1 MFQGGRWN
9 NCRNGSAP
17 NALLPLCLDVLSTWN
32 TLSGLVASCSKAVLR
47 SGLELPPQ
55 RLQLVK
61 PDGSLLSFAD
71 DDKDIKCLLDVS

>member
-1 MFQGGRWN
+1 MCFQPGTR
-9 NCRNGSAP
+9 S
-17 NALLPLCLDVLSTWN
+17 LC
-32 TLSGLVASCSKAVLR
+32 GLVASCSKAVLR